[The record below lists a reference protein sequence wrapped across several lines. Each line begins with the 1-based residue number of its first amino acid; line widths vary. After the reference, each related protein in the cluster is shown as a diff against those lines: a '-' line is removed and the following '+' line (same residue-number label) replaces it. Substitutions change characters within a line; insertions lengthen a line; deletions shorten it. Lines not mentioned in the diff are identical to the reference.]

1 MKRSSSG
8 TKRISDREFLGA
20 LKARANGPRAASYRA
35 FYSSFLGGITTS
47 AHHMIMPI
55 DDHMVHRGD
64 AVFEAVKF
72 TANGIFALGRHL
84 DRLEISQKN
93 IGLELP
99 FSRKKLESTIV
110 ATVEASRLREGLI
123 RLFVS
128 RGEGGFT
135 TNPYEP
141 EVSRVMC
148 AVTVLSSPAPEKY
161 QNGVSVGI
169 SKVAVKE
176 GFFARTKTCNYLP
189 NVMMK
194 KEALDRGLDFTVSL
208 DERGFLAEGSTEN
221 FAIIDQ
227 SGALVIP
234 KFDRI
239 LKGVT
244 LVRVFELAR
253 KAGMKTKQGNIG
265 IADVRSARG
274 ALMCGTTLDVMPIS
288 RMHLPGG
295 VKKWSEPLRSV
306 PELACLAELL
316 QQDLARGPLLHRF
329 ALSR

>member
-1 MKRSSSG
+1 MKRAA
-8 TKRISDREFLGA
+8 KRSYGISDREFLKT
-20 LKARANGPRAASYRA
+20 LKVQAKGSRENSYRA

-47 AHHMIMPI
+47 AHQMIMPV

-64 AVFEAVKF
+64 AVFEAIKF
-72 TANGIFALGRHL
+72 TRSGVYALDRHL
-84 DRLEISQKN
+84 DRLEISRKN

-99 FSRKKLESTIV
+99 FSRKKLESTILS
-110 ATVEASRLREGLI
+110 TVEASRLSEGII

-141 EVSRVMC
+141 SVSRVMC
-148 AVTVLSSPAPEKY
+148 AITTLSSPSPEKY
-161 QNGVSVGI
+161 LSGVSVGI

-189 NVMMK
+189 NVLMK

-208 DERGFLAEGSTEN
+208 DEDGYLAEGSTEN
-221 FAIIDQ
+221 FAIFDQ
-227 SGALVIP
+227 GGVFCIP

-244 LVRVFELAR
+244 LVRAFELA
-253 KAGMKTKQGNIG
+253 KQAGMKTKQGSIR
-265 IADVRSARG
+265 IEDVRKARA
-274 ALMCGTTLDVMPIS
+274 ALMLGTTLDVMPIS
-288 RMHLPGG
+288 RMQLPRGI
-295 VKKWSEPLRSV
+295 KNWKRPLESV
-306 PELACLAELL
+306 PEVALLARLFRE
-316 QQDLARGPLLHRF
+316 DLASGPLLRRF